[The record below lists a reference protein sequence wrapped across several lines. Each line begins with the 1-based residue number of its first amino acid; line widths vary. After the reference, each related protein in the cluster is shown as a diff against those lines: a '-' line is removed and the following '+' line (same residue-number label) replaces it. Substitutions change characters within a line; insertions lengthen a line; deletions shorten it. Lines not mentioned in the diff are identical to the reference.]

1 MELINWTLPEKREKQ
16 TWSKQRI
23 TNISSMNECHN
34 DRYDRYQFPGEKD
47 RYQHSTGDQ
56 EKDEQ
61 VALRRTIK
69 KKMKNALRRQ
79 ERMITNHQ
87 AS

>member
-1 MELINWTLPEKREKQ
+1 MSQN
-16 TWSKQRI
+16 
-23 TNISSMNECHN
+23 
-34 DRYDRYQFPGEKD
+34 RYDRYQFPGEKD
-47 RYQHSTGDQ
+47 CYQHSTGDQ